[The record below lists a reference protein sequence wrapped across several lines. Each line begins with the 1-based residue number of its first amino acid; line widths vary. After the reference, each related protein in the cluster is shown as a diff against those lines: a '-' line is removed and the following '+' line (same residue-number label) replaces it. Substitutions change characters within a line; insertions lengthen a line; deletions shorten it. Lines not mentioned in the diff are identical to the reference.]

1 MLDAIMKEAEDKMQK
16 ALDNT
21 KEKFSHV
28 RPGRENV
35 SMWDGL

>member
-28 RPGRENV
+28 RAV
-35 SMWDGL
+35 TLM